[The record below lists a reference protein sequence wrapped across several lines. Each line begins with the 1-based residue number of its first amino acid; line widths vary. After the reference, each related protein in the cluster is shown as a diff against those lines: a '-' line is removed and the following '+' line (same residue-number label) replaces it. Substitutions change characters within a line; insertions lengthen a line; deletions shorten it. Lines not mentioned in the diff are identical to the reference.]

1 MDELNGMDILDLPDI
16 DSLDDANPAE
26 NAEQKA
32 ASDDMFEFAEADSSA
47 SDSLDDIAVPELSDM
62 LDGPLEAAAAAA
74 KPQPQKKEEYKISDI
89 SETIPAPQS
98 TSPKSTSAQSKT
110 PQSTAGYT
118 PVTANTSE
126 SYTTYNVQT
135 GSTGRQKESYDFFTE
150 QQKLKSS
157 EYFGHLSDEQYELAQ
172 AGKKKA
178 QVIGAILIV
187 FNALNILLGFSISTL
202 IVSGLYIGLAV
213 CFMKG
218 SGKVRIYL
226 GVMSVVNAFKSFSS
240 MFLIDSM
247 NGLFAEVGMS
257 FLITIMQLILIIS
270 SIVYLVF
277 AYFYIFDK
285 SIAAYA
291 DRN

>member
-1 MDELNGMDILDLPDI
+1 MDELNSMDILDLPDI
-16 DSLDDANPAE
+16 DSLNDANPAE

-118 PVTANTSE
+118 PVTANTSG

-135 GSTGRQKESYDFFTE
+135 GSTGRQKESYDFFTK

-247 NGLFAEVGMS
+247 NGLFAEIGMS
-257 FLITIMQLILIIS
+257 FMITIMQLILIIS